1 MENNNNNSGNNSMEN
16 VSLISNPL
24 LEIERERICNKNFVY
39 DLFLF
44 TCTFMFLTCF
54 VILVVLILY
63 HI

>member
-44 TCTFMFLTCF
+44 TCTFMFL
-54 VILVVLILY
+54 
-63 HI
+63 